1 MKKINLDLVRVTE
14 GAAIASSYW
23 VGSGDKESA
32 DKAATDAMRKRLN
45 KMDFIGK
52 IVIGEG
58 KKDKSYGL
66 FTGELVGKDIN
77 KEAILSV
84 NIDAIKE
91 RPLECDIAVDPIEGT
106 RPTVNSG
113 PGALSVIAIAEKN
126 SMFST
131 EEFYMNKL
139 AYGPQIAKGVDLY
152 LNDPIERTLQLVSL
166 ALGKEVSKIM
176 VCILDRPR
184 HEDIIKKLREI
195 GVRIKLIQDCD
206 VSGAIATCLED
217 RGVDLLYGIGGSPE
231 SVITACAVRCLKGGF
246 QSQVVDNDL
255 KPIGDV
261 YQAEDLVKG
270 ECAFAATGITDGI
283 LLRGVRFTGRPV
295 TQSLFMRSES
305 GTIRW
310 LTTYHGN

>member
-1 MKKINLDLVRVTE
+1 VKRINLDLVRVTE

-52 IVIGEG
+52 VVIGEG

-77 KEAILSV
+77 REAILSV
-84 NIDAIKE
+84 NIEAIKE

-139 AYGPQIAKGVDLY
+139 AYGPQIAKVVDLY
-152 LNDPIERTLQLVSL
+152 LNDPIERTIQLVSL

-246 QSQVVDNDL
+246 QSQVVGNDL

-283 LLRGVRFTGRPV
+283 LLKGVRFTGRPV

-310 LTTYHGN
+310 VTTYHGN